1 MVLRGCFWEGMC
13 LYKSHM
19 PITIGGRAGFD
30 DTSRVLPQAVL
41 AALPLVRVGVEME
54 GLELEPAVRWDFL
67 SAW

>member
-1 MVLRGCFWEGMC
+1 
-13 LYKSHM
+13 M

-54 GLELEPAVRWDFL
+54 GLELEPAVWWDFL